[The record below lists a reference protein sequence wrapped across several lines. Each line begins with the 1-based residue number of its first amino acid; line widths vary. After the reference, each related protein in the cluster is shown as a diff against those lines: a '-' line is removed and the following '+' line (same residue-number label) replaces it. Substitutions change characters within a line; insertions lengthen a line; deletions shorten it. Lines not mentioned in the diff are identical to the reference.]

1 MVKIEK
7 RLQKQYS
14 IDFSLLIGEGLC
26 QANNQILLIILLKE
40 FKKSKVN
47 MDMKIENV
55 KRVELNSD
63 CECHF
68 EYTSFKGNLLE

>member
-1 MVKIEK
+1 MEK

-14 IDFSLLIGEGLC
+14 IDFSLLRGKGLW

-40 FKKSKVN
+40 FMKSNGN

-63 CECHF
+63 CECCF
-68 EYTSFKGNLLE
+68 EYTNFKGNLLE

>member
-1 MVKIEK
+1 MEK

-14 IDFSLLIGEGLC
+14 IDFSLLIGEGLW
-26 QANNQILLIILLKE
+26 QANNQILLMILLKE
-40 FKKSKVN
+40 FTKSNVN

-55 KRVELNSD
+55 KRVELNLD